1 LALFPAF
8 SKLDPLGEDV
18 RRAFHYSV
26 KYTAMLIVPSALF
39 TILMSR
45 NLVEVIYG
53 HKYQLAPSYLSLY
66 ATIYLCSA
74 LGSTVLDYFFNAIGK
89 TVVNLKATTIYIT
102 SFIPLSIALTPL
114 YGVTGLILSILIS
127 FTLKV
132 VYGVYTARNR
142 LRAPIGFK
150 NSASILVA
158 SFAAAIT
165 TLPLALSQQMPN
177 YLNLLLGG
185 IIYLATY
192 LTILPITKG
201 LYEADIEI
209 LRKLFSNY
217 GKLKPIIDLVIKYE
231 SKLVE
236 KT

>member
-1 LALFPAF
+1 
-8 SKLDPLGEDV
+8 
-18 RRAFHYSV
+18 
-26 KYTAMLIVPSALF
+26 
-39 TILMSR
+39 
-45 NLVEVIYG
+45 
-53 HKYQLAPSYLSLY
+53 
-66 ATIYLCSA
+66 
-74 LGSTVLDYFFNAIGK
+74 
-89 TVVNLKATTIYIT
+89 VVNLKATTIYVT

-114 YGVTGLILSILIS
+114 YGVIGLILSILIS

-158 SFAAAIT
+158 SSAAAIP
-165 TLPLALSQQMPN
+165 TLPLALNQPMPN

-185 IIYLATY
+185 IIYLAVY

-201 LYEADIEI
+201 LDEADIEI

-217 GKLKPIIDLVIKYE
+217 GKLKPIIDLVMRYE
-231 SKLVE
+231 SKLME
-236 KT
+236 MI